1 MSWMPSTTVP
11 GAESIPSRLGR
22 LHSSH
27 QLLLT
32 RQSLFLAGACFSVFQ
47 DSHSCAKPRPKM
59 CGGVPREAH
68 TVTHRGQKAEHSCVI
83 PPARRSS
90 FLRAASTQ
98 DPRRKVV
105 NCNGL
110 LNTTGL
116 VFHIFHFAH
125 SHLPGE
131 RVFCLQG
138 FPAHRGHLCSVSR
151 SGHFPADSTRR
162 RTRQRQTIPAPRAFV
177 RYGVSDSDSG

>member
-1 MSWMPSTTVP
+1 MFWMPSTTVP

-59 CGGVPREAH
+59 CGGVPREAGH
-68 TVTHRGQKAEHSCVI
+68 TVTHRGQKAEHSCVT

-90 FLRAASTQ
+90 FLPEPL
-98 DPRRKVV
+98 PRKI
-105 NCNGL
+105 
-110 LNTTGL
+110 L
-116 VFHIFHFAH
+116 VARLWRFRPFKYDRHRFPSFFTLHIATFQVSGFFAYKA
-125 SHLPGE
+125 
-131 RVFCLQG
+131 
-138 FPAHRGHLCSVSR
+138 FPPTVAICAL
-151 SGHFPADSTRR
+151 
-162 RTRQRQTIPAPRAFV
+162 
-177 RYGVSDSDSG
+177 

>member
-59 CGGVPREAH
+59 CGGVPREAGH
-68 TVTHRGQKAEHSCVI
+68 TVTHRGQKAEHSCVSRDSVLKTQGKKNQSHRVGSLS
-83 PPARRSS
+83 AR
-90 FLRAASTQ
+90 
-98 DPRRKVV
+98 V
-105 NCNGL
+105 
-110 LNTTGL
+110 
-116 VFHIFHFAH
+116 
-125 SHLPGE
+125 
-131 RVFCLQG
+131 RV
-138 FPAHRGHLCSVSR
+138 
-151 SGHFPADSTRR
+151 
-162 RTRQRQTIPAPRAFV
+162 
-177 RYGVSDSDSG
+177 